1 MWLLHPPTQEL
12 VRKWQADIRSQ
23 QRALERQ
30 IRDLER
36 DRKNAEKQVRE
47 AAKRGDMRSAKM
59 LAKEIVHTKKV
70 CPHARG
76 CLSVSPCR
84 LLKAVF

>member
-1 MWLLHPPTQEL
+1 M
-12 VRKWQADIRSQ
+12 
-23 QRALERQ
+23 LERQ

-47 AAKRGDMRSAKM
+47 AAKRGDIRSAKM

-70 CPHARG
+70 CKALAL
-76 CLSVSPCR
+76 CLNFYILAAIFPMVCILTIGGRVSC
-84 LLKAVF
+84 A